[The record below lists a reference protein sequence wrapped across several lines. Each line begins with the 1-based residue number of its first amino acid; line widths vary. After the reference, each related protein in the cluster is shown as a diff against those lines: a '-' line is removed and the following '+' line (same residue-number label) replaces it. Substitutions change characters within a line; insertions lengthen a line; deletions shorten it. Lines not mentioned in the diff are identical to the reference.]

1 MEIKPRQLTLSEH
14 LDGIAKTAAQ
24 TAAAAP
30 ETAGACLRTD
40 PQTGQPVCIF
50 TDPAT
55 CKNIGGVF
63 LGGPCGN

>member
-1 MEIKPRQLTLSEH
+1 MEIKPKQVTLKQH
-14 LDGIAKTAAQ
+14 LSGIAKAATQ
-24 TAAAAP
+24 AATDAP
-30 ETAGACLRTD
+30 DTAGACLRTD
-40 PQTGQPVCIF
+40 PQSGQPVCIF